1 MLATAIIT
9 VVTKKWRLDYRGFS
23 KSPGKKRQFSVILRY
38 GNVMENPS

>member
-23 KSPGKKRQFSVILRY
+23 KSLGKQRQLSVILRCR
-38 GNVMENPS
+38 NVTENPS